1 MVRTVFVFRPIC
13 YFEERALKKVAI
25 IMGSASDKEVA
36 SIAVET
42 LKGLSVPYTVRVLSA
57 HRTPDEA
64 TAFAKSLE
72 ENDYAVAITI
82 AGKAAHLGGVI
93 AANTTLPVIGIPV
106 KGSDLGGMDALLSIV
121 QMPPGIPVASM
132 AINGAKN
139 AAIFAAEIIAI
150 NDDSLKERIKRERKA
165 MRESVLKADREVE
178 GL

>member
-1 MVRTVFVFRPIC
+1 M
-13 YFEERALKKVAI
+13 KKVAI

-106 KGSDLGGMDALLSIV
+106 KGSDLGGMDALI
-121 QMPPGIPVASM
+121 
-132 AINGAKN
+132 
-139 AAIFAAEIIAI
+139 
-150 NDDSLKERIKRERKA
+150 
-165 MRESVLKADREVE
+165 
-178 GL
+178 

>member
-1 MVRTVFVFRPIC
+1 M
-13 YFEERALKKVAI
+13 KKVAI

-64 TAFAKSLE
+64 TAFAKALE

-93 AANTTLPVIGIPV
+93 AANTTLPVVGIPV
-106 KGSDLGGMDALLSIV
+106 KGSDLGGMDALLSTV

>member
-1 MVRTVFVFRPIC
+1 
-13 YFEERALKKVAI
+13 
-25 IMGSASDKEVA
+25 
-36 SIAVET
+36 
-42 LKGLSVPYTVRVLSA
+42 
-57 HRTPDEA
+57 
-64 TAFAKSLE
+64 
-72 ENDYAVAITI
+72 
-82 AGKAAHLGGVI
+82 
-93 AANTTLPVIGIPV
+93 
-106 KGSDLGGMDALLSIV
+106 MDALLSTV

>member
-1 MVRTVFVFRPIC
+1 M
-13 YFEERALKKVAI
+13 KKIAI

-36 SIAVET
+36 AIAVET
-42 LKGLSVPYTVRVLSA
+42 LKSLSVPYTVRVLSA

-72 ENDYAVAITI
+72 EDGYGAAITI

-93 AANTTLPVIGIPV
+93 AANTTIPVIGIPV
-106 KGSDLGGMDALLSIV
+106 KGSDLGGLDALLSTV

-139 AAIFAAEIIAI
+139 AAIFAAEIIALSDNEL
-150 NDDSLKERIKRERKA
+150 NDRIKKERER
-165 MRESVLKADREVE
+165 MRLSVLESDKNIEE
-178 GL
+178 SLG

>member
-1 MVRTVFVFRPIC
+1 M
-13 YFEERALKKVAI
+13 KKIAI

-36 SIAVET
+36 AIAVET
-42 LKGLSVPYTVRVLSA
+42 LKSLSVPYTVRVLSA

-72 ENDYAVAITI
+72 EDGYGAAITI

-93 AANTTLPVIGIPV
+93 AANTTVPVIGIPV
-106 KGSDLGGMDALLSIV
+106 KGSDLGGLDALLSTV

-139 AAIFAAEIIAI
+139 AALFAAEIIALSDNEL
-150 NDDSLKERIKRERKA
+150 NDRIKKERER
-165 MRESVLKADREVE
+165 MRLSVLEADKSIEE
-178 GL
+178 SLG

>member
-1 MVRTVFVFRPIC
+1 M
-13 YFEERALKKVAI
+13 KKIAI

-36 SIAVET
+36 AIAVET
-42 LKGLSVPYTVRVLSA
+42 LKSLSVPYTVRVLSA

-72 ENDYAVAITI
+72 EDGYGAAITI

-93 AANTTLPVIGIPV
+93 AANTTVPVIGIPV
-106 KGSDLGGMDALLSIV
+106 KGSDLGGLDALLSTV

-139 AAIFAAEIIAI
+139 AVLFAAEIIALS
-150 NDDSLKERIKRERKA
+150 DDDLKNRIKMERER
-165 MRESVLKADREVE
+165 MRLSVLEADKSIEE
-178 GL
+178 SLG

>member
-1 MVRTVFVFRPIC
+1 M
-13 YFEERALKKVAI
+13 KKIAI

-36 SIAVET
+36 AIAVET
-42 LKGLSVPYTVRVLSA
+42 LKSLSVPYRVRVLSA

-72 ENDYAVAITI
+72 EDGYGAAITI

-93 AANTTLPVIGIPV
+93 AANTTIPVIGIPV
-106 KGSDLGGMDALLSIV
+106 KGSDLGGLDALLSTV

-139 AAIFAAEIIAI
+139 AALFAAEIIALS
-150 NDDSLKERIKRERKA
+150 DDDLKNRIKMARER
-165 MRESVLKADREVE
+165 MRLSVLEADKSIEE
-178 GL
+178 SLG

>member
-1 MVRTVFVFRPIC
+1 M
-13 YFEERALKKVAI
+13 KKIAI

-36 SIAVET
+36 AIAVET
-42 LKGLSVPYTVRVLSA
+42 LKSLSVPYTVRVLSA

-72 ENDYAVAITI
+72 EDGYGAAITI

-93 AANTTLPVIGIPV
+93 AANTTIPVIGIPV
-106 KGSDLGGMDALLSIV
+106 KRSDLGGLDALLSTV

-139 AAIFAAEIIAI
+139 AALFAAEIIALS
-150 NDDSLKERIKRERKA
+150 DDDLKNRIKMERER
-165 MRESVLKADREVE
+165 MRLSVLEADKSIEE
-178 GL
+178 NLG